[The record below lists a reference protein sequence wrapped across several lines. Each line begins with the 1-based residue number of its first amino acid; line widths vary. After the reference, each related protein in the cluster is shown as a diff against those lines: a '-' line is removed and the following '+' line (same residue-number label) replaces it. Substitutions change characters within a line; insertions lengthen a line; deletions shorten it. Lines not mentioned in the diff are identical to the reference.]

1 MHCLIRMR
9 TCMKALPLPPP
20 IVPVL
25 LVLLTR
31 VPPGGTERDRGG
43 VLAPTEEVKETDGAA
58 GGVVVVVVVCLF
70 EGFEGFEGLFVRGL
84 LRDSTA
90 ASSATTDGRSHSDG
104 MSRNLWSTALS
115 SMILE
120 AAASLDTPF
129 LASPFAPRRERWSR
143 LNRRAA
149 V

>member
-1 MHCLIRMR
+1 MHCRIRMR
-9 TCMKALPLPPP
+9 TCIKAPLLPLL
-20 IVPVL
+20 PVL
-25 LVLLTR
+25 LVLLVLLAR
-31 VPPGGTERDRGG
+31 VPPGGTERERGG

-58 GGVVVVVVVCLF
+58 RGGGVVVVVCLF
-70 EGFEGFEGLFVRGL
+70 EGFEGLFVGGL
-84 LRDSTA
+84 RRDSTA

-115 SMILE
+115 SMVLE

-129 LASPFAPRRERWSR
+129 LVSPFAPRRERWSR

>member
-1 MHCLIRMR
+1 
-9 TCMKALPLPPP
+9 MKALPLPPP

-70 EGFEGFEGLFVRGL
+70 EGFEGFEGLFVR
-84 LRDSTA
+84 DSTA

>member
-1 MHCLIRMR
+1 
-9 TCMKALPLPPP
+9 MKAPPLPPP

-25 LVLLTR
+25 LVLLAR
-31 VPPGGTERDRGG
+31 VPPGGTDRERGG
-43 VLAPTEEVKETDGAA
+43 VLAPAEEVKETDGAA
-58 GGVVVVVVVCLF
+58 GEVVVVVVVGVCLF
-70 EGFEGFEGLFVRGL
+70 EGFEGFEGLEGLFVRGL
-84 LRDSTA
+84 LRDSTP

-115 SMILE
+115 SMVLE

-129 LASPFAPRRERWSR
+129 LVSPFAPRRERWSR

>member
-1 MHCLIRMR
+1 
-9 TCMKALPLPPP
+9 MKALPLPPP

-58 GGVVVVVVVCLF
+58 GGVVVVVVCLF
-70 EGFEGFEGLFVRGL
+70 EGFEGFEGLFV
-84 LRDSTA
+84 RDSTA